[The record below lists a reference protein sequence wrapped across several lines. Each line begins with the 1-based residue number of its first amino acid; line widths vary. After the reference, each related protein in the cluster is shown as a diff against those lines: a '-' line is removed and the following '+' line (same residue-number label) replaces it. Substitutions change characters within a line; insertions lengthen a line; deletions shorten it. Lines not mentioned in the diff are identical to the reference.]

1 MTAASTNPP
10 ARPRRMG
17 RILGLLLRTVGALAA
32 AAALAGGGFA
42 AGWVYFANP
51 DSPVIEALNALAK
64 PEPME
69 GGAMHEGPLDP
80 EEMPE
85 KVPLPTPEEE
95 KFMTTYYTFAE
106 PLMTNLA
113 GSRRYLQLGVSLS
126 TRYDATVMAN
136 VEMHKSALQS
146 DMLAVVGTFSE
157 DDLKGPEGRDRL
169 GIALRDRVNNRL
181 EELEGFGGVEN
192 VFFPSFVMQ

>member
-1 MTAASTNPP
+1 MTATSSDTP
-10 ARPRRMG
+10 ARPGRMK
-17 RILGLLLRTVGALAA
+17 RILGLLFRTVGMLAA
-32 AAALAGGGFA
+32 ACALAGGGFA

-51 DSPVIEALNALAK
+51 DSPVIEALNALAN
-64 PEPME
+64 PPHTES
-69 GGAMHEGPLDP
+69 AAAHEGPPDP
-80 EEMPE
+80 ENMPQ

-95 KFMTTYYTFAE
+95 KFVTTYYTFTE

-146 DMLAVVGTFSE
+146 DMLAVVGGFSE

-169 GIALRDRVNNRL
+169 GVALRDTVNRRL

>member
-1 MTAASTNPP
+1 MTATSTEPP
-10 ARPRRMG
+10 ARPGRMQ
-17 RILGLLLRTVGALAA
+17 RLLGLLMRTIGLLVA

-42 AGWVYFANP
+42 AGWVYFAQP
-51 DSPVIEALNALAK
+51 DSPVIEALHALAK
-64 PEPME
+64 PAQME
-69 GGAMHEGPLDP
+69 SDAKHSGPPNP
-80 EEMPE
+80 EDMPQ
-85 KVPLPTPEEE
+85 KVPLPTPEDE

-146 DMLAVVGTFSE
+146 DMLAVVGTFTE
-157 DDLKGPEGRDRL
+157 EDLKGPEGRDRL
-169 GIALRDRVNNRL
+169 GAALRESVNRRL
-181 EELEGFGGVEN
+181 EALEGFGGVEN